1 LVEAARAARYS
12 DLFGTGRP
20 AATGEERPGGVAS
33 AGPQSGAECEFCPFC
48 AAIRVV
54 RATRPE
60 VFDHLGAAARE
71 LVVAAGMIV
80 EEAERIV
87 GDAATRGSGDRSG
100 VRRIG

>member
-1 LVEAARAARYS
+1 LADAARAARYS
-12 DLFGTGRP
+12 DLFGTGTP
-20 AATGEERPGGVAS
+20 AATGGG
-33 AGPQSGAECEFCPFC
+33 GPAECEFCPFC

-54 RATRPE
+54 LATRPE

-87 GDAATRGSGDRSG
+87 GNSATKGSDDGSG

>member
-1 LVEAARAARYS
+1 LVDAARAARYS

-20 AATGEERPGGVAS
+20 AATGGERP
-33 AGPQSGAECEFCPFC
+33 AECEFCPFC

-87 GDAATRGSGDRSG
+87 GNAATRGSDDGSG